1 MLRFASLLE
10 SEFSKRGHLVQLIQ
24 PLPFL
29 GKFGRKFSS
38 VQKWLGYLDKFVIFP
53 LRLRKIKKKFDVV
66 HICDHSNAM
75 YVRHIAD
82 VPHVLTCHDMLAI
95 RSALDEIPENP
106 TSFTG
111 KVFQRFI
118 LRGLKR
124 SRRIVCVST
133 NTKEELLRITRM
145 SDTAVSVVLSGLNY
159 PYIPMDCDQAFR
171 RLDQYNFD
179 ARGPFF
185 LHVGGTTWYK
195 NRSGLLGIFAKL
207 RVRGPFQNHRLLMIG
222 KPLES
227 PLLYFIASNGLN
239 DSVFSISNVPNED
252 LRAAYSLASA
262 FIFPSL
268 QEGFGWPILEAQ
280 SCGCPVFTTGRAPM
294 TEVGGDAAVYFDPTK
309 PEEAAETIS
318 SALDDRDALRERGLI
333 NASRF
338 NLDRMI
344 DGYILTYEAEIGRSP
359 M

>member
-10 SEFSKRGHLVQLIQ
+10 SEFSKRGHFVQLVQ
-24 PLPFL
+24 PTPFW
-29 GKFGRKFSS
+29 GEFGRKFSAL
-38 VQKWLGYLDKFVIFP
+38 QKWLGYLDKFVIFP
-53 LRLRKIKKKFDVV
+53 LRLRKIKNQFDVV

-75 YVRHIAD
+75 YVRHVAD
-82 VPHVLTCHDMLAI
+82 VHHVVTCHDMLAI
-95 RSALDEIPENP
+95 RSALDEIPENR
-106 TSFTG
+106 TSLTG
-111 KVFQRFI
+111 KIFQRFI

-145 SDTAVSVVLSGLNY
+145 SDAAVSVVLSGLNH
-159 PYIPMDCDQAFR
+159 PYTPMDCDQALR
-171 RLDQYNFD
+171 RLDQYNFN
-179 ARGPFF
+179 AKGPFF
-185 LHVGGTTWYK
+185 LHVGGTSWYK
-195 NRSGLLGIFAKL
+195 NRLGVLKIFANL
-207 RVRGPFQNHRLLMIG
+207 RARSSFQKHRLLMIG
-222 KPLES
+222 KPLENS
-227 PLLYFIASNGLN
+227 LLQFIASNGLN

-280 SCGCPVFTTGRAPM
+280 SCGCPVFTTGKPPM
-294 TEVGGDAAVYFDPTK
+294 TEVGGDAAVYFDPNHPK
-309 PEEAAETIS
+309 EAAEIIS
-318 SALDDRDALRERGLI
+318 SALENEDGLRERSLI

-344 DGYILTYEAEIGRSP
+344 DGYIFVYEVEIDGSAT
-359 M
+359 